1 MTLAEGWKDEDST
14 GNSSG
19 ALCVG
24 AGSDGSACACRVRE
38 GAGTVK
44 RYLVTIEV
52 AASEMPDALDIDL
65 GRVFIEAAQRDLN
78 AEAMYVVSIEDVREL
93 GL

>member
-1 MTLAEGWKDEDST
+1 MKGTQHERNPLHSP
-14 GNSSG
+14 G
-19 ALCVG
+19 AFRVG
-24 AGSDGSACACRVRE
+24 AGSDGCACACRDGE
-38 GAGTVK
+38 GTGTVK

-65 GRVFIEAAQRDLN
+65 DRVLIEAAQRDLN
-78 AEAMYVVSIEDVREL
+78 AEAIQVVSIEDVREL